1 MIQSIFRKIPELLVV
16 MLAATLVTFFL
27 TWLSP
32 SDPARI
38 YFDARGIAPSPEALA
53 GMRHEM
59 GLDRPFI
66 VQYGRW
72 LNGMLHLDAGKSL
85 RTGESVSQMVKSR
98 FFMTFKL
105 ALTAIGPMFI
115 CSFALGILAA
125 LKEGSWIN
133 LLIRGF
139 SFAGI
144 SIPDFWLGLMM
155 ILVFIVHL
163 HWFRLTDPYA
173 ASSLVLPAAT
183 LVIPLICRYTH
194 QIQAMI
200 GEEMTKE
207 YAIGA
212 RARGCREWRIVLFH
226 VLPAVLG
233 SLVTLFGLSC
243 ALLLGGTVIVEAI
256 FSWPG
261 LGTMA
266 IEAINARDYP
276 VLQAYV
282 MVMVCIYVGIN
293 FITDVVAEL
302 LDPRLRLTGGQA

>member
-1 MIQSIFRKIPELLVV
+1 
-16 MLAATLVTFFL
+16 
-27 TWLSP
+27 
-32 SDPARI
+32 
-38 YFDARGIAPSPEALA
+38 
-53 GMRHEM
+53 
-59 GLDRPFI
+59 
-66 VQYGRW
+66 
-72 LNGMLHLDAGKSL
+72 
-85 RTGESVSQMVKSR
+85 
-98 FFMTFKL
+98 
-105 ALTAIGPMFI
+105 
-115 CSFALGILAA
+115 
-125 LKEGSWIN
+125 
-133 LLIRGF
+133 
-139 SFAGI
+139 
-144 SIPDFWLGLMM
+144 
-155 ILVFIVHL
+155 
-163 HWFRLTDPYA
+163 
-173 ASSLVLPAAT
+173 
-183 LVIPLICRYTH
+183 
-194 QIQAMI
+194 MI